1 MFGDQLMV
9 LLARDVLRAHPGAT
23 IIADV
28 KASQVLFDEIA
39 RAGGKP
45 LMWRTG
51 H

>member
-1 MFGDQLMV
+1 MIV
-9 LLARDVLRAHPGAT
+9 LARDVLARHPGAP

-45 LMWRTG
+45 VMPRPAIR
-51 H
+51 